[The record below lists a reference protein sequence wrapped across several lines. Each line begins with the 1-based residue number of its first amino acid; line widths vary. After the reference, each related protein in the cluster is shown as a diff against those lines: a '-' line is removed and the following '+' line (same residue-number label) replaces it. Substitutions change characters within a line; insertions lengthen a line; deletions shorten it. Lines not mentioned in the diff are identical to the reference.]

1 MKKAWNYEC
10 KLEMLDILIYVLQTG
25 MGKGKNG
32 IPGLPMSRC
41 PHCEYITDGVNYFPE
56 SLWCGK
62 NQGRKYGDYSK

>member
-1 MKKAWNYEC
+1 M
-10 KLEMLDILIYVLQTG
+10 IYVLQTG